1 MVNLSTAK
9 REKPSA
15 CRLLKIPKILFA
27 TFAAVL
33 VLNNYTFI
41 DPVLAI
47 HMNSKFGTSEN
58 AIGLYFFML
67 GLGYVAAC
75 LSYGVLAVALPRR
88 IIMHGGA
95 VIYAG
100 GLIMVGPSK
109 LIGLPKNLWIVW
121 AGLAVTGLGCGF
133 FLVPL
138 M

>member
-1 MVNLSTAK
+1 MSTEK
-9 REKPSA
+9 REKPSI
-15 CRLLKIPKILFA
+15 CSLFKIRKITFA
-27 TFAAVL
+27 TFATFL

-67 GLGYVAAC
+67 GIGYVVAC
-75 LSYGVLAVALPRR
+75 LSYGALAMALPRR
-88 IIMHGGA
+88 IIMHSGA
-95 VIYAG
+95 LIYAG
-100 GLIMVGPSK
+100 GLMLVGPSK
-109 LIGLPKNLWIVW
+109 LLGIPDNLWIVW